1 MKKNLTLALAMIFS
15 ALAFAAFGVAGA
27 DWWPDPWWL
36 AGIAALLCPVLAMAA
51 LAVFIRWDDMRD
63 DETMPPAEPRHMSAP
78 QPVRRRDAVIWYEFH

>member
-63 DETMPPAEPRHMSAP
+63 DETMPPAEPPRRSEP
-78 QPVRRRDAVIWYEFH
+78 QPTRRRDAVIWFDFH